1 MNKVITVSR
10 EFGSGGRE
18 LGVKLAEALG
28 IPFYDKELISMAA
41 DDINIAEEA
50 FRKYD
55 EHVIEDDSLDH
66 KIHHSFSE
74 LYKVPMSD
82 QIFVAQSNVI
92 RRLASHG
99 PCIIVGRC
107 GNYVLQDQLDDVIRI
122 FVYADTVTRVRRIMD
137 VDKVDEAEALR
148 RMKRID
154 RTRTEYHRYFTGRN
168 WMDMENYDLPINAS
182 RIDYDQMIVLIK
194 DYMRLRGF
202 LE

>member
-55 EHVIEDDSLDH
+55 EHVIEDDPLDH

-92 RRLASHG
+92 RRLASQ
-99 PCIIVGRC
+99 I
-107 GNYVLQDQLDDVIRI
+107 L
-122 FVYADTVTRVRRIMD
+122 
-137 VDKVDEAEALR
+137 
-148 RMKRID
+148 
-154 RTRTEYHRYFTGRN
+154 
-168 WMDMENYDLPINAS
+168 DLPHDSQNLTNQ
-182 RIDYDQMIVLIK
+182 RECK
-194 DYMRLRGF
+194 
-202 LE
+202 

>member
-55 EHVIEDDSLDH
+55 EHVIEDDPLDH

-82 QIFVAQSNVI
+82 QIFVAHFHLFKNETAHKTSDG
-92 RRLASHG
+92 AG
-99 PCIIVGRC
+99 
-107 GNYVLQDQLDDVIRI
+107 
-122 FVYADTVTRVRRIMD
+122 
-137 VDKVDEAEALR
+137 
-148 RMKRID
+148 
-154 RTRTEYHRYFTGRN
+154 TGRRHQRKRHGN
-168 WMDMENYDLPINAS
+168 EDPCC
-182 RIDYDQMIVLIK
+182 
-194 DYMRLRGF
+194 
-202 LE
+202 

>member
-55 EHVIEDDSLDH
+55 EHVIEDDPLDH

-92 RRLASHG
+92 RQTGFSW
-99 PCIIVGRC
+99 PMC
-107 GNYVLQDQLDDVIRI
+107 D
-122 FVYADTVTRVRRIMD
+122 RRT
-137 VDKVDEAEALR
+137 LR
-148 RMKRID
+148 RYDPGGQREHFHIFKNETAHKTSD
-154 RTRTEYHRYFTGRN
+154 GTGTGRRHQRKRHGN
-168 WMDMENYDLPINAS
+168 EDPCC
-182 RIDYDQMIVLIK
+182 
-194 DYMRLRGF
+194 
-202 LE
+202 